1 MLISFSGLVGA
12 LKKMP
17 PPVQHQ
23 TPSSVLPEKGA
34 SSNTLT
40 ATLQLPPNSA
50 EDATISSALKLTD
63 ELDGGS
69 GTQPDSTPSIVPS
82 SQAFPSI
89 DDGFGLQPTF
99 DERFRNSSGSINNIV
114 SGFGHDD
121 SELLLDE
128 ADGFGEL
135 PLAQST
141 GRVQT
146 SRESQDSLF
155 DGKYPLYIPTL

>member
-1 MLISFSGLVGA
+1 
-12 LKKMP
+12 
-17 PPVQHQ
+17 
-23 TPSSVLPEKGA
+23 
-34 SSNTLT
+34 
-40 ATLQLPPNSA
+40 
-50 EDATISSALKLTD
+50 LTD

-114 SGFGHDD
+114 SGFDHDD

-128 ADGFGEL
+128 ADGFGEP

-146 SRESQDSLF
+146 SRESQDSFF
-155 DGKYPLYIPTL
+155 DGKYPLYILFRSVTIC